1 MKWVTKIVLEIFTV
15 FDERCNLQEIYE
27 IRCMTL
33 RGHLQ
38 DPRQGNPRLF
48 KSFISLQVQQGYQDA
63 RSRQRSAKKAE
74 RSEILLVMIIECF
87 LPHQLCRTFYEK
99 KEYRYY
105 LTGGSSN

>member
-1 MKWVTKIVLEIFTV
+1 MKWVTKIVLKIFTV

-48 KSFISLQVQQGYQDA
+48 KSLYKSSGTTRLSRCSISTTICEKRGTVKNFA
-63 RSRQRSAKKAE
+63 R
-74 RSEILLVMIIECF
+74 
-87 LPHQLCRTFYEK
+87 YD
-99 KEYRYY
+99 
-105 LTGGSSN
+105 N